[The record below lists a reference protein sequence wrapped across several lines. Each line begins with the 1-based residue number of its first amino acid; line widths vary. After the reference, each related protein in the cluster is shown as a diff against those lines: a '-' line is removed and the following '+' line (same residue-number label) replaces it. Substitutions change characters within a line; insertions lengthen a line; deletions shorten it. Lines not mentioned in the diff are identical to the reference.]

1 MVCKTITGVFTSK
14 SLLGFGF
21 AGDGSV
27 RAARRGGTR
36 GCGFAGFSGLL
47 GGAARWDSWLRAAR
61 RGGTRGCGFAG
72 FSGLLGCG
80 FAGFAGDGSVSSWLR
95 VARWDSGWVWG
106 GSGGGFGWLA
116 GSGGAGV

>member
-1 MVCKTITGVFTSK
+1 MVVVGLRVCWVSG
-14 SLLGFGF
+14 LLVVVGLRIWVSGLLVVV
-21 AGDGSV
+21 GLRVCCDGSV
-27 RAARRGGTR
+27 
-36 GCGFAGFSGLL
+36 
-47 GGAARWDSWLRAAR
+47 RAAR

>member
-1 MVCKTITGVFTSK
+1 MG
-14 SLLGFGF
+14 
-21 AGDGSV
+21 
-27 RAARRGGTR
+27 
-36 GCGFAGFSGLL
+36 
-47 GGAARWDSWLRAAR
+47 RAAR

-106 GSGGGFGWLA
+106 GIRGGSGGGFGWLA

>member
-1 MVCKTITGVFTSK
+1 
-14 SLLGFGF
+14 
-21 AGDGSV
+21 
-27 RAARRGGTR
+27 
-36 GCGFAGFSGLL
+36 
-47 GGAARWDSWLRAAR
+47 LRAAR

-72 FSGLLGCG
+72 FVG
-80 FAGFAGDGSVSSWLR
+80 FRVCWVAGDGSVSSWLR

>member
-1 MVCKTITGVFTSK
+1 M
-14 SLLGFGF
+14 
-21 AGDGSV
+21 
-27 RAARRGGTR
+27 
-36 GCGFAGFSGLL
+36 GLVVV
-47 GGAARWDSWLRAAR
+47 
-61 RGGTRGCGFAG
+61 
-72 FSGLLGCG
+72 GLLGCG